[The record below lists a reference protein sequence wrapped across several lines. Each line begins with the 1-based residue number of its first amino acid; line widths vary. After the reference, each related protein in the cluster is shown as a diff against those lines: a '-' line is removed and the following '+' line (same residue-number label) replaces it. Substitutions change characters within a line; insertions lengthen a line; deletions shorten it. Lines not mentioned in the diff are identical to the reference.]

1 MYQCIDC
8 ENYYGDAPVNF
19 PSLVPFDREMN
30 LNFQTSVKLIFSIVL
45 IESIV
50 ISVTVFFL
58 IYRRKLKERLS
69 IPAKIQIGFQVSNYY

>member
-1 MYQCIDC
+1 MYRCLDC

-30 LNFQTSVKLIFSIVL
+30 LNFQTSVKLIFSIVF

-50 ISVTVFFL
+50 ISVTFFFYNL
-58 IYRRKLKERLS
+58 QKKIKRKIKYTSQDPNR
-69 IPAKIQIGFQVSNYY
+69 VSGK

>member
-1 MYQCIDC
+1 MYRCIDC
-8 ENYYGDAPVNF
+8 ENYYGDATVNF

-50 ISVTVFFL
+50 ISVTFFFYNL
-58 IYRRKLKERLS
+58 QKKIKRKIKYTSQDPNR
-69 IPAKIQIGFQVSNYY
+69 VSGK

>member
-1 MYQCIDC
+1 MYRCIDC

-30 LNFQTSVKLIFSIVL
+30 LNFQASVKLIFSIVL

-50 ISVTVFFL
+50 ISVTFFFI

-69 IPAKIQIGFQVSNYY
+69 IPAKIQIGFQVSNHY

>member
-1 MYQCIDC
+1 MYRCIDC

-50 ISVTVFFL
+50 ISVTFFYNL
-58 IYRRKLKERLS
+58 QKKIKRKIKYTSQDPNR
-69 IPAKIQIGFQVSNYY
+69 VSGK